1 MAGKLK
7 MVTRADL
14 TIARQRRGRG
24 FCFRDAEGALVCDE
38 PFKARIAELAI
49 PPAWRDVRVA
59 PDARAHIQCVGTDEA
74 GRVQYI
80 YHPDWEARRS
90 ARKLRRLALLAA
102 ALPRI
107 RRRVRKDLG
116 APAGSIALAQAIAVS
131 LIDRT
136 AMRVGS
142 EEYLRENGT
151 RGAATLFV
159 ADVSVTGSRIAVAF
173 LAKGGKQVRYELKDS
188 KLADAIARIAALPGK
203 RLLVHYESDTLVALG
218 TRAVNDYLRRIS
230 GVDISAKDFRTL
242 RASALAAEALAKL
255 EPGHSESA
263 RKRQMASVARDVAE
277 VLQNTPAISRKS
289 YIAPAL
295 FQLFDSGQLQ
305 SLWSGTS
312 GRSEQ
317 RLEALLGGSA

>member
-1 MAGKLK
+1 
-7 MVTRADL
+7 
-14 TIARQRRGRG
+14 
-24 FCFRDAEGALVCDE
+24 
-38 PFKARIAELAI
+38 
-49 PPAWRDVRVA
+49 
-59 PDARAHIQCVGTDEA
+59 
-74 GRVQYI
+74 
-80 YHPDWEARRS
+80 
-90 ARKLRRLALLAA
+90 
-102 ALPRI
+102 
-107 RRRVRKDLG
+107 
-116 APAGSIALAQAIAVS
+116 
-131 LIDRT
+131 
-136 AMRVGS
+136 MRVGS